1 MRISDWSSDVC
12 SSDLH
17 RTDFAAS
24 MIDGRTVMEV
34 DAKSRSA
41 QEVVALWRY
50 ISDRLE
56 KLFRRTVFATPQ
68 MANEPM
74 GSRSAGGF
82 CGRVVGQEGGNDMGD
97 TKNVSESGREDVGG
111 KVEMS
116 MGD

>member
-1 MRISDWSSDVC
+1 MLFKRSPRRITLTPAGEACLPKLTAAFEQLAQAVAPVT
-12 SSDLH
+12 LHH

-41 QEVVALWRY
+41 QEVVALWSY

-56 KLFRRTVFATPQ
+56 KNFRRTVFATPQ
-68 MANEPM
+68 MANGHM

-82 CGRVVGQEGGNDMGD
+82 GRRVVGQ
-97 TKNVSESGREDVGG
+97 
-111 KVEMS
+111 
-116 MGD
+116 